1 VNKSLSKHTKLTKP
15 ERVLL
20 SVWKKAGL
28 SNIECS
34 KRLGRDKSTI
44 GRELRRNR
52 VKVKVGKY
60 EEVIYE
66 PLHAQFVAMERKQK
80 AFNAKQL
87 LKNKDIYSYVLDH
100 LRAGWSPEAISGRL
114 RKEDHPGDPHWQICH
129 ETIYTFIYKEKTD
142 LTKQG
147 LMSQSA
153 LDARLIPHN
162 KAITVTDF
170 DRPLYE
176 FLRRKQTKRR
186 KKSGRKVHRSHIPD
200 RVSIHLRPEIINQR
214 VEFGHWEG
222 DTVEGIGHKDGIH
235 TEVERLSRLI
245 GAKKVKAIDSQSAL
259 DAQLDI
265 FTPLPEKARKSTT
278 LDNGKETHLHFKLR
292 DDLDMQTFH
301 ADPYSSWQRG
311 TNEHG
316 NGLLRYY
323 FPKGTDFTKVTDE
336 ELEDVVWELNNRPRK
351 VLEYK
356 TAQEVF
362 DKNLNLP

>member
-1 VNKSLSKHTKLTKP
+1 LSKHTKLTKP

-20 SVWKKAGL
+20 FSWKKEGL

-34 KRLGRDKSTI
+34 KRLSRDKSTI
-44 GRELRRNR
+44 GRELKRNKI
-52 VKVKVGKY
+52 KVRVGKFD
-60 EEVIYE
+60 EVIYE
-66 PLHAQFVAMERKQK
+66 PNHAQFMSEERKQK
-80 AFNAKQL
+80 AFNIKEP
-87 LKNKDIYSYVLDH
+87 LKSQKIYKFVMEH
-100 LRAGWSPEAISGRL
+100 LREGWSPEQIAGRL
-114 RKEDHPGDPHWQICH
+114 RVIEHPDDTSWWICH
-129 ETIYTFIYKEKTD
+129 ETIYAFIYKEKTD

-147 LMSQSA
+147 LIFQSA
-153 LDARLIPHN
+153 LDARLVPHN

-200 RVSIHLRPEIINQR
+200 RVSIHLRPEVINQR
-214 VEFGHWEG
+214 IEFGHWEG
-222 DTVEGIGHKDGIH
+222 DTVEGIAHKNGVH
-235 TEVERLSRLI
+235 TEVERISRLI

-259 DAQLDI
+259 DAQKQI
-265 FTPLPEKARKSTT
+265 FAPLPEKARKSTT

-292 DDLDMQTFH
+292 AGKDGLNMQTYH

-311 TNEHG
+311 TNENG
-316 NGLLRYY
+316 NGLIRKY

-336 ELEDVVWELNNRPRK
+336 ELSDVIWELNNRPRK
-351 VLEYK
+351 VLQYK

-362 DKNLNLP
+362 NEHLNLP